1 MTLPKLNAKTLP
13 VADATSSPGTTTQP
27 QQGPVI
33 IGSPVVDTPDDNDL
47 LQQVNDGEVVEG
59 MTGDVLSQGTQGT
72 QAAQGMPSPANA
84 PQPQPQPL
92 SPRLAADDI
101 AKLDELSRTMLE
113 IRGIAVTAS
122 STAQDATMHAQ
133 QLSVQTQQL
142 QQSVN
147 VSTQTTEAIRAA
159 LVKSVD
165 NIETTTKTALAS
177 FADDCHDLAARLDAI
192 DALLAKHG
200 LPTSAVV
207 ATTSK
212 RPTLRL
218 HATRRIVKAATCDNG
233 VVTLY
238 YNPRQGDTNA
248 NTFDTQEFTLS
259 PGNVRKV
266 WTGYRVEVPDGYVC
280 DVTIGGDIIAS
291 KTGRDDSEF
300 ILAMT
305 TRTTNRVINGGAEI
319 AKLSLRKIEPVALE
333 TMPWMPQ

>member
-1 MTLPKLNAKTLP
+1 MKMTLPKLNAKTLP

-59 MTGDVLSQGTQGT
+59 MTGDVLSQTAGEGAPVNVPPQST
-72 QAAQGMPSPANA
+72 

-122 STAQDATMHAQ
+122 SMAQGATMHAQ

-165 NIETTTKTALAS
+165 NIETT
-177 FADDCHDLAARLDAI
+177 FADDYHDLAARLDAI